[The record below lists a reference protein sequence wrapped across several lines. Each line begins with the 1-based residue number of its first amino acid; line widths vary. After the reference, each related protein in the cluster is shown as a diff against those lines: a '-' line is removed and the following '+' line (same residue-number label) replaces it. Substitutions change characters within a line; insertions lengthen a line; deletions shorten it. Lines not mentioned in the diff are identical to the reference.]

1 MALAERGCG
10 VGAPMRGVL
19 GILLSGRVERDHHA
33 PEAARRRGGSGHG
46 RRQFNKLL
54 FVYIYTRITS
64 YASNDYA
71 NCKRQRDPQ
80 TPRRLSRFKG

>member
-1 MALAERGCG
+1 
-10 VGAPMRGVL
+10 MRGVL

-54 FVYIYTRITS
+54 FVYIPPATPVTITRTASGKGPANSTKARTGLELMQEEITS
-64 YASNDYA
+64 
-71 NCKRQRDPQ
+71 
-80 TPRRLSRFKG
+80 G